1 MVAEAMR
8 DNPSRPPGYV
18 ARLIA
23 QTVCECDGK
32 NWLEIPPHERDRYA
46 RIGILA
52 EYRVQRA
59 TADPEGAE
67 AVKFDRLLTERPQ

>member
-1 MVAEAMR
+1 MR
-8 DNPSRPPGYV
+8 NISSKPPGLV

-32 NWLEIPPHERDRYA
+32 NWREILPHERDRYA

-52 EYRVQRA
+52 ESRIVTA
-59 TADPEGAE
+59 IADPEGTE
-67 AVKFDRLLTERPQ
+67 AVEVEPWPTERPH